1 MFDKYLNMSLEE
13 LRLLGTKELIRI
25 ADELIV
31 VFDSMAQV
39 YDEPLDDWLEEL
51 EELYTR
57 IAPRK
62 NDILLA
68 KNGTTG
74 VCAIVETDEVFD
86 IFFLI
91 NSRRILTF

>member
-39 YDEPLDDWLEEL
+39 YDESLDDWLEEL

-57 IAPRK
+57 I
-62 NDILLA
+62 DYILDL
-68 KNGTTG
+68 
-74 VCAIVETDEVFD
+74 D
-86 IFFLI
+86 L
-91 NSRRILTF
+91 

>member
-1 MFDKYLNMSLEE
+1 MFDKYLNMSIEE

-39 YDEPLDDWLEEL
+39 YDESLDDWLEEL

-57 IAPRK
+57 I
-62 NDILLA
+62 DYILDL
-68 KNGTTG
+68 
-74 VCAIVETDEVFD
+74 DYM
-86 IFFLI
+86 
-91 NSRRILTF
+91 